1 MATKMEEKY
10 KFVESLTDDDEALYY
25 NVSWGEPEAHD
36 GLVPST
42 IVRTP
47 MSTRL
52 QEVLDMAPTDEDTTL
67 HVFLELDVK
76 SHVGNVDI
84 TGYDKQRDIDKIYSA
99 IRQQTGYMAT
109 RPEHGEKLA
118 FCGECDRQ
126 IPPSE
131 VVAGYNL
138 CEGCDEFE

>member
-1 MATKMEEKY
+1 MATKTKEKLN
-10 KFVESLTDDDEALYY
+10 FREFLTEDDEAMYY

-36 GLVPST
+36 GLIPST

-52 QEVLDMAPTDEDTTL
+52 QEVLDMAPTGEDATL
-67 HVFLELDVK
+67 HVFLDHDVN

-84 TGYDKQRDIDKIYSA
+84 TGYDKQQDIDEIYSA
-99 IRQQTGYMAT
+99 IRKQTGYMAT

-118 FCGECDRQ
+118 FCGECERQ

-131 VVAGYNL
+131 AAVEYNI
-138 CEGCDEFE
+138 CEGCEYG